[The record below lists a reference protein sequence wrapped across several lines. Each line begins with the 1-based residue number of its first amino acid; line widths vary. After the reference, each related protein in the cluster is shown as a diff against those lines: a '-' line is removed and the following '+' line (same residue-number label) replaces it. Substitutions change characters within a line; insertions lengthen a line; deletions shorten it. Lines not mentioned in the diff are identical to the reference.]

1 MTTRLRERR
10 GRDVRRR
17 NGAAMAPVASVESQG
32 FCVDV
37 NELSRRVRVR
47 RRGEVAVLDA
57 VSFAVAT
64 R

>member
-1 MTTRLRERR
+1 
-10 GRDVRRR
+10 
-17 NGAAMAPVASVESQG
+17 MAPVASVESQG
-32 FCVDV
+32 FRVDV

>member
-1 MTTRLRERR
+1 
-10 GRDVRRR
+10 
-17 NGAAMAPVASVESQG
+17 MAPVASVESEG
-32 FCVDV
+32 FCADV

-47 RRGEVAVLDA
+47 RRGEVAVLAA